1 MAHLYI
7 PLDGVPIV
15 PSPPDASFIAA
26 DGYVVFALSVRQFY
40 AYNQALAIWQP
51 AGGGIIVADTNSID
65 LTDTAGT
72 LTADVRISTDAA
84 PVGNIKAAI
93 TVQTGASPGLLAV
106 VSESAIK
113 ALFSV
118 TDTDSVDLTYSS
130 GATSADVRLS
140 ANAADAGY
148 QLVGLNVEAAVS
160 KGLRAQ
166 ISNAA
171 IQAALTVTDSDSIDL
186 TYSGGAMTGDVRLS
200 ANAADAGFKKV
211 DLNIESATSKGIRAQ
226 IAESAITGLI
236 SVTDTDAL
244 DLTYA
249 SGAISGTVFLSAD
262 SAALNYQPVEL
273 SIKTPGTSKGLHAQ
287 IADSSIRGAI
297 SVSDTNSLDMTFGAG
312 IINGD
317 VRLSTDAADA
327 SYTIIGLTIQA
338 GASKGLR
345 AQVQNTAVQGL
356 FSATAPVVYSAGVFS
371 FDTATTALTAYLLKS
386 GGTMTGAIVSSI
398 AYSNAGVVS
407 TALHPAAWINVNN
420 NRETVLTFD
429 QTKGGTF
436 KVIISAINRPPVE
449 IICSYHSALLTVLSD
464 QDNLYTEADSG
475 TGFYVHKTANT
486 ATLTIKKNI
495 SGNNEVLI
503 TVKEGVLL
511 SATAWA

>member
-1 MAHLYI
+1 MAPLYI

-40 AYNQALAIWQP
+40 AYNQALGIWQP
-51 AGGGIIVADTNSID
+51 AGGGIIVADTDSID

-84 PVGNIKAAI
+84 SAGNIKATI

-106 VSESAIK
+106 VSESDVK

-148 QLVGLNVEAAVS
+148 QLVNVNIEAAVS

-211 DLNIESATSKGIRAQ
+211 DLNIESTTSKGIRAQ

-262 SAALNYQPVEL
+262 PAALNYQPVEL
-273 SIKTPGTSKGLHAQ
+273 SIKTPATTKGLHAQ
-287 IADSSIRGAI
+287 IADSSIRNAI
-297 SVSDTNSLDMTFGAG
+297 TVADTNSIDMTFGAG

-327 SYTIIGLTIQA
+327 SYTIVGLTIQS

-356 FSATAPVVYSAGVFS
+356 FSATAPVLYSAGVFS
-371 FDTATTALTAYLLKS
+371 FDTATTTLTAYLLKT
-386 GGTMTGAIVSSI
+386 GGTMTGAIVSTIPYANTS
-398 AYSNAGVVS
+398 VVS
-407 TALHPAAWINVNN
+407 TALHPAAWYDVSHL
-420 NRETVLTFD
+420 TSTTLTFD
-429 QTKGGTF
+429 ATKGACF
-436 KVIISAINRPPVE
+436 KFAINAEGHAGLEV
-449 IICSYHSALLTVLSD
+449 CAYYKHGLLTVLTD
-464 QDNLYTEADSG
+464 QENKYLETDAGN
-475 TGFYVHKTANT
+475 GFYIVKGNNT
-486 ATLTIKKNI
+486 GVITIKNRLGGTHK
-495 SGNNEVLI
+495 VLI
-503 TVKEGVLL
+503 NVKEGVLL

>member
-40 AYNQALAIWQP
+40 AYNQALGIWQP
-51 AGGGIIVADTNSID
+51 AGGGIIVADTDSID

-84 PVGNIKAAI
+84 PVGNIKATL

-148 QLVGLNVEAAVS
+148 QLVNVNVEAAVS

-186 TYSGGAMTGDVRLS
+186 TYSGGAMSGDVRLS

-211 DLNIESATSKGIRAQ
+211 DLNIESTTSKGVRAQ

-262 SAALNYQPVEL
+262 PAALNYQPVEL
-273 SIKTPGTSKGLHAQ
+273 SIKTPATTKGLHAQ
-287 IADSSIRGAI
+287 IADSSIRNAI
-297 SVSDTNSLDMTFGAG
+297 SVSDTNSIDMTFGAG

-327 SYTIIGLTIQA
+327 SYTIVGLTIQS

-356 FSATAPVVYSAGVFS
+356 FSATAPVVYSAGVIS
-371 FDTATTALTAYLLKS
+371 FDTATTALTAYLLKT
-386 GGTMTGAIVSSI
+386 GGTMTGQI
-398 AYSNAGVVS
+398 YNNAGLANTGVNTGVIQ
-407 TALHPAAWINVNN
+407 PVNN
-420 NRETVLTFD
+420 HNVQNLQSTTLQFDSAGPPFFRIALAIAGHAGIVFECSRHAAEITVPADQGNLFLETD
-429 QTKGGTF
+429 
-436 KVIISAINRPPVE
+436 A
-449 IICSYHSALLTVLSD
+449 
-464 QDNLYTEADSG
+464 G
-475 TGFYVHKTANT
+475 TGIVITKSANSNM
-486 ATLTIKKNI
+486 LTIKSRLGTTHNI
-495 SGNNEVLI
+495 FVIIERGLI
-503 TVKEGVLL
+503 S